1 MLDSFE
7 VARVLDILGNR
18 NRRRIIELLRQKPC
32 FVTEISDRLTLSP
45 KAVIEHLQ
53 LMEREEILS
62 YEMDERRRKYYF
74 LSQDI
79 SVRVDLQKQEQVR
92 IRAPGDSGAR
102 FRKSLVSLQ
111 RMVEAREELSKNLEH
126 LDHDIDLQIREVEQR
141 GRDILHGQTELDLVI
156 ALSHYKLT
164 VPELSEL
171 TGKEQDLIA
180 PALERLM
187 DNQII
192 EKNGSHYML
201 RDTDA

>member
-53 LMEREEILS
+53 LMEREEILL

-92 IRAPGDSGAR
+92 IRTTGDAGTR
-102 FRKSLVSLQ
+102 FRKSLISLQ
-111 RMVEAREELSKNLEH
+111 RMVGAREELSKNLEH
-126 LDHDIDLQIREVEQR
+126 LDHDIDLQIREIEQR
-141 GRDILHGQTELDLVI
+141 GKDILHGQTELDLVI
-156 ALSHYKLT
+156 ALSHYRLT

-171 TGKEQDLIA
+171 TGKEQDLIV
-180 PALERLM
+180 PALERLR
-187 DNQII
+187 DNHII
-192 EKNGSHYML
+192 EKNGSQYML
-201 RDTDA
+201 RDIDA

>member
-53 LMEREEILS
+53 MMEREEILS
-62 YEMDERRRKYYF
+62 FEMDERRRKYYF

-79 SVRVDLQKQEQVR
+79 SVRVNLQKQEQVR
-92 IRAPGDSGAR
+92 IRTTGDPGTR
-102 FRKSLVSLQ
+102 FRKSLLSLH
-111 RMVEAREELSKNLEH
+111 RMVEVREEISKNLEH
-126 LDHDIDLQIREVEQR
+126 LDHDIDLQIREIEQR
-141 GRDILHGQTELDLVI
+141 GKDILHGQMELDLVI

-171 TGKEQDLIA
+171 TGKEQDQIA
-180 PALERLM
+180 PALERLR
-187 DNQII
+187 DNRII
-192 EKNGSHYML
+192 EKNGAQYTL
-201 RDTDA
+201 RDIDA